1 VNVEEK
7 VVMKSENLYFIL
19 GLLISAGMISAVQA
33 EPPSVE
39 KSEYTNTQCEG
50 TYPHHLQGLCVDG
63 QGNIFWS
70 FTTELVKTNA
80 SGKVLVK
87 IPVGNHHG
95 DLCYHS
101 GKVFVAVNFGDFNN
115 PEGKADSWVYVYD
128 AEKLLLIAKHQTPE
142 VTFGAGGIACHADR
156 FLVVGGLPKDV
167 NENYLYEY
175 DASFKLIKKHI
186 LKSGYT
192 LMGIQT
198 ACFADN
204 KWWFGCYGSK
214 LLTADVNFNFSAKY
228 DLDCALGID
237 RVNDK
242 LLLIGRNTKSGKQYK
257 GQALLAVPDA
267 DKGFIIRK

>member
-1 VNVEEK
+1 
-7 VVMKSENLYFIL
+7 MKSQNRHFIL
-19 GLLISAGMISAVQA
+19 GFFIITGLVSPTHGETPSAATL
-33 EPPSVE
+33 E
-39 KSEYTNTQCEG
+39 KPAYTNTQCEG

-70 FTTELVKTNA
+70 FTTQLVKTNS

-95 DLCYHS
+95 DLCYHA

-115 PEGKADSWVYVYD
+115 PAGKADSWVYVYD
-128 AEKLLLIAKHQTPE
+128 LDKLLLIAKHQTPE
-142 VTFGAGGIACHADR
+142 VTFGAGGIACHAGK
-156 FLVVGGLPKDV
+156 FLVVGGLPKGV

-175 DASFKLIKKHI
+175 DSSFKFIKKHV

-198 ACFADN
+198 ATFAEN
-204 KWWFGCYGSK
+204 KWWFGCYGSE
-214 LLTADVNFNFSAKY
+214 LLTADVELNFLAKY

-242 LLLIGRNTKSGKQYK
+242 LLLIGRNTKKGKVYTGK
-257 GQALLAVPDA
+257 ALLAVPDT
-267 DKGFIIRK
+267 DKGFVIQK